1 MCPFCACRAPAHLQ
15 THPMFGET
23 VLAIDPG
30 VAVAAAA
37 AMRGGRV
44 VFSASAALA
53 GPPAEWFDLARPAR
67 VVVEAQRLDHGRCA
81 FVEGLVHGLAAGRG
95 VPCHRHVPRAM
106 HAACAAFGGHARN
119 KRRAVAIVRRLLPP
133 ADIALLRAAS
143 PRGRADP
150 FDAALFLLW
159 HARPA
164 AVAAGGSRAGVERAL
179 AVYK

>member
-1 MCPFCACRAPAHLQ
+1 
-15 THPMFGET
+15 MFGET

-37 AMRGGRV
+37 A
-44 VFSASAALA
+44 LA
-53 GPPAEWFDLARPAR
+53 GPPAGGVAVLAEWFDLARPAR

-95 VPCHRHVPRAM
+95 VPCPRPVPRAL
-106 HAACAAFGGHARN
+106 HPPSAGFGGPARN

-164 AVAAGGSRAGVERAL
+164 DVAAVP
-179 AVYK
+179 